1 MKIFVSGGY
10 GFIGSNFILNQINS
24 KSNND
29 QILNYDKLTYAGN
42 IDNLKSLENNK
53 NYTFVKADI
62 CNSKLLYNVID
73 KFKPDKIVH
82 FAAESH
88 VDRSI
93 DGPMT
98 FVNTNLVGTATL
110 LDVLNNFI
118 KKQSSEFKLKTSR

>member
-73 KFKPDKIVH
+73 KFKPTKLFI
-82 FAAESH
+82 
-88 VDRSI
+88 
-93 DGPMT
+93 
-98 FVNTNLVGTATL
+98 LQ
-110 LDVLNNFI
+110 LN
-118 KKQSSEFKLKTSR
+118 Q